1 MIMIDK
7 TLCTETTYR
16 PRSLMLITDK
26 EVTTTSATRD
36 TSASRLFPLR
46 RMGGFVCLF
55 FFIEPHNVLRRLA
68 ENCVGQLKIAEFSS
82 AKMTIE
88 LLMAM
93 RFSSLFQAF
102 FKPFSEIQAFSSA

>member
-16 PRSLMLITDK
+16 PHSRVLITDK

-36 TSASRLFPLR
+36 TSASRLFPPADNAWVDVYVR
-46 RMGGFVCLF
+46 S
-55 FFIEPHNVLRRLA
+55 FFIEPHYVLPRLA
-68 ENCVGQLKIAEFSS
+68 ENYVGQLKIAEFSS
-82 AKMTIE
+82 AKTTIE

-93 RFSSLFQAF
+93 RFSSLFQALF
-102 FKPFSEIQAFSSA
+102 